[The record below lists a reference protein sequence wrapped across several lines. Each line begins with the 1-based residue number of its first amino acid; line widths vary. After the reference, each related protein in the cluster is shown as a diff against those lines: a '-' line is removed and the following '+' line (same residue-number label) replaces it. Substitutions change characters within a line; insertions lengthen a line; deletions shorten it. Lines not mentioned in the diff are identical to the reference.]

1 MLDTFSVE
9 SRVQQNMGP
18 TEANN
23 IPSRIQKQELFSESS
38 SKYYLLWQNNENSRE
53 KDHYAPKENVISDD
67 GPQDGQGLI
76 LPTQTPA

>member
-1 MLDTFSVE
+1 M
-9 SRVQQNMGP
+9 QNMGP

-23 IPSRIQKQELFSESS
+23 IPSRIQKQELFSESCS
-38 SKYYLLWQNNENSRE
+38 EYYLLWQNNENSRE

-67 GPQDGQGLI
+67 GPQDGQGLL